1 MLRKIIQDEQ
11 PEYLA
16 VAFDM
21 KAPTFRHKMFE
32 GYKIKRRPM
41 PEDLVGQ
48 MPAIKE
54 IIGAYNIPIFEKEGF
69 EADDILATI
78 VNKLKGP
85 NLEIYIVT
93 GDKDI
98 LQLVDNGVCVYNP
111 YHKET
116 TVYNRDD
123 VRERFGVEP
132 EYIPDVLAL
141 AGDDTDNIPGIRGV
155 GEKTAQELMRQF
167 TSLDRLLEHIDEVKK
182 ENLRDTLKKSEEQIR
197 LNRKLAVLEKNVP
210 LEVKLEELK
219 LRPPQIDELSR
230 LFKELEF
237 RNLFKELMTQNSQ
250 AVMFNFKVID
260 SKKGFLELFEKIR
273 ARKEF
278 AFELYTGVTASD
290 KGRIR
295 GLGLYTFAATK
306 PYPALRIAQ
315 DGSKDGERKR
325 TKGHGWSLVT
335 QYQFRTNSGLQP
347 GEIDYGE
354 DGPYIVQ
361 LDTGNSPVLLD
372 DLAGLFKNESCLKIC
387 CDLKSVKSILD
398 PEGMTIKG
406 AVFDVILAAYLVNP
420 SAPSYALADI
430 SLEYLGRFPSSGF
443 MEPEDPALKAGEA
456 AGIIFELH
464 GILLRELETRE
475 LLKLYKEVEIPLV
488 DVLFS
493 MEKKGVYLD
502 VEFLN
507 KMSQE
512 LNGKIDNLRKEIFH
526 IAGGQFNLDSP
537 KQLREILFVNL
548 RLPIMKKGKTGPST
562 DEEVLVKLSPMHE
575 LPRLILEYRELAKLK
590 STYVDSLPELVNPE
604 TERIHTSFNQA
615 GTETGRLSSSN
626 PNLQNIPIRTEF
638 ARQIRRAISSQ
649 KREDLLLSAD
659 YSQIELRILAHLSG
673 DEALIS
679 AFNSELDIHA
689 HTAALIYSVPEEKI
703 DSRMRSVAK
712 TVNFGIIY
720 GMSPF
725 GLAKE
730 LGIDVVEAD
739 KFIKSY
745 FERYPKVRS
754 YIEAKIEE
762 ARTKGYV
769 TTILN
774 RRRFIPGINSSNQG
788 IRQFAERTAINTPVQ
803 GSAADVI
810 KLAMLKIHEKIS
822 GTKLDAHLILQIHD
836 ELLFEFPRD
845 SLKDL
850 IKIVR
855 NEMENVVKLKI
866 PLKTS
871 LKVGHNWLEME
882 LVK

>member
-1 MLRKIIQDEQ
+1 
-11 PEYLA
+11 
-16 VAFDM
+16 
-21 KAPTFRHKMFE
+21 
-32 GYKIKRRPM
+32 
-41 PEDLVGQ
+41 
-48 MPAIKE
+48 
-54 IIGAYNIPIFEKEGF
+54 
-69 EADDILATI
+69 
-78 VNKLKGP
+78 
-85 NLEIYIVT
+85 
-93 GDKDI
+93 
-98 LQLVDNGVCVYNP
+98 
-111 YHKET
+111 
-116 TVYNRDD
+116 
-123 VRERFGVEP
+123 
-132 EYIPDVLAL
+132 
-141 AGDDTDNIPGIRGV
+141 
-155 GEKTAQELMRQF
+155 
-167 TSLDRLLEHIDEVKK
+167 
-182 ENLRDTLKKSEEQIR
+182 
-197 LNRKLAVLEKNVP
+197 
-210 LEVKLEELK
+210 
-219 LRPPQIDELSR
+219 
-230 LFKELEF
+230 
-237 RNLFKELMTQNSQ
+237 
-250 AVMFNFKVID
+250 
-260 SKKGFLELFEKIR
+260 
-273 ARKEF
+273 
-278 AFELYTGVTASD
+278 
-290 KGRIR
+290 
-295 GLGLYTFAATK
+295 
-306 PYPALRIAQ
+306 
-315 DGSKDGERKR
+315 
-325 TKGHGWSLVT
+325 
-335 QYQFRTNSGLQP
+335 
-347 GEIDYGE
+347 
-354 DGPYIVQ
+354 
-361 LDTGNSPVLLD
+361 
-372 DLAGLFKNESCLKIC
+372 
-387 CDLKSVKSILD
+387 
-398 PEGMTIKG
+398 
-406 AVFDVILAAYLVNP
+406 
-420 SAPSYALADI
+420 
-430 SLEYLGRFPSSGF
+430 
-443 MEPEDPALKAGEA
+443 
-456 AGIIFELH
+456 
-464 GILLRELETRE
+464 
-475 LLKLYKEVEIPLV
+475 
-488 DVLFS
+488 